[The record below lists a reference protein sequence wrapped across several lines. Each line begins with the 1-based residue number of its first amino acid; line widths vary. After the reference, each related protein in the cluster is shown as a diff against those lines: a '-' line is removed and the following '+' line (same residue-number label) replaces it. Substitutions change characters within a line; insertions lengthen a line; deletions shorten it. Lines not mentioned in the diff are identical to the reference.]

1 MQRQELLAD
10 KNIDMRPV
18 RVRTGRMFLDGFAA
32 IRAQEA
38 ELDLPIFAAMSPTD
52 QVRQPLPCLPSSA
65 GIEGS
70 GALSVL
76 WRLFCQLISKGP
88 YLLHEP
94 DRLGVQPLQSLLEY
108 VDTPLKR
115 LTVCWASNL
124 DKWFHSAQQRASAT
138 RSSA

>member
-52 QVRQPLPCLPSSA
+52 QARQPPLCLPSSA
-65 GIEGS
+65 GNGIQAPECPL
-70 GALSVL
+70 ASVL
-76 WRLFCQLISKGP
+76 PASLKGP
-88 YLLHEP
+88 SLLHKP
-94 DRLGVQPLQSLLEY
+94 NNPGVPPLQGLP
-108 VDTPLKR
+108 VTIRHND
-115 LTVCWASNL
+115 
-124 DKWFHSAQQRASAT
+124 DKAYGVSGCHCH
-138 RSSA
+138 

>member
-52 QVRQPLPCLPSSA
+52 QARRPLPCLLSSA
-65 GIEGS
+65 GNE
-70 GALSVL
+70 
-76 WRLFCQLISKGP
+76 
-88 YLLHEP
+88 
-94 DRLGVQPLQSLLEY
+94 VQAP
-108 VDTPLKR
+108 
-115 LTVCWASNL
+115 
-124 DKWFHSAQQRASAT
+124 
-138 RSSA
+138 

>member
-52 QVRQPLPCLPSSA
+52 QARQPLPICLPSSA
-65 GIEGS
+65 GKKVQ
-70 GALSVL
+70 AL
-76 WRLFCQLISKGP
+76 
-88 YLLHEP
+88 
-94 DRLGVQPLQSLLEY
+94 
-108 VDTPLKR
+108 
-115 LTVCWASNL
+115 
-124 DKWFHSAQQRASAT
+124 
-138 RSSA
+138 